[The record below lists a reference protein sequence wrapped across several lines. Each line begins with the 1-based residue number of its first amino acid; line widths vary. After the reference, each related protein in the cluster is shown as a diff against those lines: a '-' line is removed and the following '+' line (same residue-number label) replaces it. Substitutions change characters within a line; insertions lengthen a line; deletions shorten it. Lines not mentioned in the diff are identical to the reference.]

1 MTSPTDA
8 KTARVR
14 RSAPGRTKPDRK
26 GWSGDIPSA
35 SADTS
40 APAAAFEN
48 PEIEKIVTD
57 AVRIGYSVIGDNL
70 RQGRAAADRF
80 GAGTYKPG
88 DVTGDL
94 GQIGRRL
101 MDAARDLS
109 VIWFDFLQA
118 ALRDPRLA
126 AALQPQ
132 PITPSPPSGDPTGS
146 QSDVPLACTFPGKAG
161 TVIQAQLSR
170 PERPTILTT
179 PGLHTATG
187 SEPPITTVTFLAAA
201 GGGVTAVVRIPANQ
215 PPGTYSGVISDA
227 ASHAPL
233 GMLAVKVDQ

>member
-8 KTARVR
+8 EAARVR
-14 RSAPGRTKPDRK
+14 RPTPRRAKPDRK
-26 GWSGDIPSA
+26 GWSGDAPSGG
-35 SADTS
+35 ADTS
-40 APAAAFEN
+40 TTVAGFEN

-57 AVRIGYSVIGDNL
+57 TVRIGYSVIGDNL

-94 GQIGRRL
+94 GQMGRRL

-132 PITPSPPSGDPTGS
+132 PIAPSPPSGGS
-146 QSDVPLACTFPGKAG
+146 SGAQVDVPLVCTFPGKAA
-161 TVIQAQLSR
+161 TVVQAQLSR
-170 PERPTILTT
+170 PAQPTILTT
-179 PGLHTATG
+179 AGLHTATG

-201 GGGVTAVVRIPANQ
+201 GGGVTAVVRIPADQ
-215 PPGTYSGVISDA
+215 PAGTYSGVISDA
-227 ASHAPL
+227 GSHAPL